1 MIFIDCCILESLC
14 KYSNN
19 LIFSVERVGWKGIC
33 QIVVTFK
40 FPECSGLSRRVY
52 APAVGWNLITLLFDS
67 RTLYRVLQ
75 NPDDIH
81 SEEARRNLLYNN
93 IVRWVWDLYS
103 RPQKPKYL
111 HSGTRG
117 AGPGQGA
124 VPFIHSLHL
133 WQHPSIRDEC
143 FHFCQSGQGTFV
155 DFSSWHVLKVLE
167 VPSLKF

>member
-81 SEEARRNLLYNN
+81 SEEERRNLRISISICIIKLSVEFE
-93 IVRWVWDLYS
+93 IF
-103 RPQKPKYL
+103 
-111 HSGTRG
+111 T
-117 AGPGQGA
+117 AGPRSPNIYTQAHVVRARGGGRCLL
-124 VPFIHSLHL
+124 FIHCTFDSIHRDQRRMFSFL
-133 WQHPSIRDEC
+133 SIRA
-143 FHFCQSGQGTFV
+143 SGNICGF
-155 DFSSWHVLKVLE
+155 
-167 VPSLKF
+167 